1 MLLEEINKNHEGT
14 YDFFYL
20 PIDFKNKCNV
30 GYAFLNFIDPSSVME
45 FCREFH
51 GNIWAR
57 FNSVK
62 HCACTF
68 ARMQGT
74 ESMVARFQNSSL
86 MLKEEKFKPL
96 LYYSEGERKGQR
108 RPFPGIKT

>member
-1 MLLEEINKNHEGT
+1 
-14 YDFFYL
+14 
-20 PIDFKNKCNV
+20 
-30 GYAFLNFIDPSSVME
+30 
-45 FCREFH
+45 
-51 GNIWAR
+51 
-57 FNSVK
+57 
-62 HCACTF
+62 
-68 ARMQGT
+68 MQGT